1 VCDAAQ
7 GGRQP
12 DRGFSDVTTSP
23 DERARLS
30 TEHPY
35 WRRNARVLATG
46 NLLVNTGWNA
56 AFAFLPLIV
65 QAMGVEHRLE
75 LWVGA
80 MMFGYYM
87 TSCLSTPVW
96 GVLADYY
103 GRKSMVLRAGFGMA
117 VGFAILS
124 MTSDPLA
131 FLCLLVLIGLAN
143 GYVPA
148 GQALIAT
155 ATPGQ
160 HIGGALA
167 LSQAGAVI
175 GTLLGPL
182 AGAALIGLV
191 PGGSVLFAFTA
202 ALMFAAST
210 LALTSVREDHV
221 RPAHAFRIDLRGD
234 VRRVSTVR
242 GLKLLYYVQ
251 VLFAFTVFGSMAIV
265 SMYTIELLADRPGFG
280 GLGVET
286 WVAITA
292 IAFTVGGVAILPLWA
307 WALERHP
314 PERMLALILAGT
326 AATSL
331 LQPLVRDPLELTLA
345 RILFALF
352 ISGLPPTLIR
362 MIKER
367 APQGMEARTLS
378 YGTALQ
384 QMGSA
389 SAPLIAGLLAPY
401 LGLRGFFWLCSALIV
416 VGWILWARHS
426 RRVPSVSR

>member
-1 VCDAAQ
+1 VRSRA
-7 GGRQP
+7 GGRQS
-12 DRGFSDVTTSP
+12 DEGFTDVTTGP
-23 DERARLS
+23 DERARLA
-30 TEHPY
+30 TEHPH
-35 WRRNARVLATG
+35 WRRNARVLAGG
-46 NLLVNTGWNA
+46 NLLINTGWNA

-65 QAMGVEHRLE
+65 LGMGVEQHLE

-80 MMFGYYM
+80 MMFGYYI
-87 TSCLSTPVW
+87 TSCLLTPVW

-124 MTSDPLA
+124 MVTNPLG
-131 FLCLLVLIGLAN
+131 FLCVLVLIGMAN
-143 GYVPA
+143 GFVPA

-160 HIGGALA
+160 HVGGALA

-182 AGAALIGLV
+182 AGAALIGLL
-191 PGGSVLFAFTA
+191 PTGSALFAFTA
-202 ALMFAAST
+202 ALMFAASM
-210 LALTSVREDHV
+210 LVLGSVREEHV
-221 RPAHAFRIDLRGD
+221 RPSHALRIDLRGD
-234 VRRVSTVR
+234 VKRVSTVP
-242 GLKLLYYVQ
+242 GLKVLYYVQ

-265 SMYTIELLADRPGFG
+265 AMYTMQLLGDRPGFG

-292 IAFTVGGVAILPLWA
+292 MAFTAGGVAILPLWA
-307 WALERHP
+307 WALNRHP
-314 PERMLALILAGT
+314 AERVLALILAGT

-331 LQPLVRDPLELTLA
+331 LQPLVRDPLELTVA
-345 RILFALF
+345 RTLFALF
-352 ISGLPPTLIR
+352 IWGLPPTLIR

-367 APQGMEARTLS
+367 APHGMEARTLS

-389 SAPLIAGLLAPY
+389 FAPLIAGLLAPY

-416 VGWILWARHS
+416 VGWMLWVRHS
-426 RRVPSVSR
+426 RRLPSASP

>member
-1 VCDAAQ
+1 
-7 GGRQP
+7 
-12 DRGFSDVTTSP
+12 VTTSP
-23 DERARLS
+23 DEGARLP
-30 TEHPY
+30 TGHPY

-46 NLLVNTGWNA
+46 NLLINTGWNA

-65 QAMGVEHRLE
+65 QGMGVQQNLE

-80 MMFGYYM
+80 MMFGYYI
-87 TSCLSTPVW
+87 TSCLLTPVW

-124 MTSDPLA
+124 MVSNPLA
-131 FLCLLVLIGLAN
+131 FLFVLVLIGMAN
-143 GYVPA
+143 GFVPA

-160 HIGGALA
+160 HVGGALS
-167 LSQAGAVI
+167 LSQAGAII

-182 AGAALIGLV
+182 AGAALIGLL
-191 PGGSVLFAFTA
+191 PTGSALFAFTA
-202 ALMFAAST
+202 ALMLAASM
-210 LALTSVREDHV
+210 LALGSVREEHV
-221 RPAHAFRIDLRGD
+221 RPSHAFRIDLRGD
-234 VRRVSTVR
+234 VQRVSKVP

-265 SMYTIELLADRPGFG
+265 SMYTMQLLVDRPGFG
-280 GLGVET
+280 GLGVGT

-292 IAFTVGGVAILPLWA
+292 MAFTAGGVAILPLWA
-307 WALERHP
+307 WALNRHP
-314 PERMLALILAGT
+314 AERVLALILAGT

-331 LQPLVRDPLELTLA
+331 LQPLVRDPLELTFA
-345 RILFALF
+345 RMLFALF
-352 ISGLPPTLIR
+352 IWGLPPTLIR

-367 APQGMEARTLS
+367 APHGMEARTLS

-384 QMGSA
+384 QLGSA
-389 SAPLIAGLLAPY
+389 FAPLIAGLLAPY

-416 VGWILWARHS
+416 VGWVLWVRHS
-426 RRVPSVSR
+426 RRVPSASP

>member
-1 VCDAAQ
+1 
-7 GGRQP
+7 
-12 DRGFSDVTTSP
+12 VTTGP
-23 DERARLS
+23 NERAHLA
-30 TEHPY
+30 TEHRY
-35 WRRNARVLATG
+35 WRRNARVLAAG
-46 NLLVNTGWNA
+46 NLLINSGWNA

-65 QAMGVEHRLE
+65 LGMGVQRNLE

-87 TSCLSTPVW
+87 TSCLLTPVW

-124 MTSDPLA
+124 MISDPLA
-131 FLCLLVLIGLAN
+131 FLCVLVLIGFAN
-143 GYVPA
+143 GFVPA

-155 ATPGQ
+155 ATPTQ
-160 HIGGALA
+160 HVGGALS
-167 LSQAGAVI
+167 LLQAGAVI

-182 AGAALIGLV
+182 AGAALIGLL
-191 PGGSVLFAFTA
+191 PTGSALFAFTA
-202 ALMFAAST
+202 VLMFAAGM
-210 LALTSVREDHV
+210 LALTSVREEHV
-221 RPAHAFRIDLRGD
+221 RPAHPLRIDLRGD
-234 VRRVSTVR
+234 VRRVSTVP

-251 VLFAFTVFGSMAIV
+251 VLFAFTVFGSTAV
-265 SMYTIELLADRPGFG
+265 VAMYTMQLLADRPAFG

-292 IAFTVGGVAILPLWA
+292 ITFTAGGLAILPVWA
-307 WALERHP
+307 WALNRHP
-314 PERMLALILAGT
+314 AERVLALILAGT
-326 AATSL
+326 AASSV
-331 LQPLVRDPLELTLA
+331 LQPLVRDPLELTVA
-345 RILFALF
+345 RVLFAVF

-367 APQGMEARTLS
+367 APKGMEARTLS

-389 SAPLIAGLLAPY
+389 FAPLIAGLLAPY
-401 LGLRGFFWLCSALIV
+401 VGLRGFFWLCSALIV
-416 VGWILWARHS
+416 AGWVLWVRHS
-426 RRVPSVSR
+426 RRVASASA

>member
-1 VCDAAQ
+1 MNA
-7 GGRQP
+7 
-12 DRGFSDVTTSP
+12 
-23 DERARLS
+23 

-35 WRRNARVLATG
+35 WRRNARVLAAG
-46 NLLVNTGWNA
+46 NLLINTGWNA

-65 QAMGVEHRLE
+65 LAMGVQQHLE

-80 MMFGYYM
+80 MMFGYYI
-87 TSCLSTPVW
+87 TSCLLTPVW

-117 VGFAILS
+117 AGFAVLS
-124 MTSDPLA
+124 MISNPFA
-131 FLCLLVLIGLAN
+131 FLCVLVLTGMAN
-143 GYVPA
+143 GFVPA

-155 ATPGQ
+155 ATPAK
-160 HIGGALA
+160 HVGGALA
-167 LSQAGAVI
+167 LSQAGSVV

-182 AGAALIGLV
+182 AGAVLIGLL
-191 PGGSVLFAFTA
+191 PGGSALFAFTA

-210 LALTSVREDHV
+210 LALRRVREDHV
-221 RPAHAFRIDLRGD
+221 RPSHPLRIDLRAD
-234 VRRVSTVR
+234 IRRISTVP

-251 VLFAFTVFGSMAIV
+251 VLFAFTVFGSMAVV
-265 SMYTIELLADRPGFG
+265 SMYTMELLAERPGFG
-280 GLGVET
+280 GVGVES

-292 IAFTVGGVAILPLWA
+292 MAFTAGGVAILPLWA
-307 WALERHP
+307 WALNRHSAERV
-314 PERMLALILAGT
+314 LTLILAGT

-331 LQPLVRDPLELTLA
+331 LQPLVRDPLELIFA
-345 RILFALF
+345 RMLFALF

-367 APQGMEARTLS
+367 APKGMEARTLS

-389 SAPLIAGLLAPY
+389 TAPLIAGLLAPY
-401 LGLRGFFWLCSALIV
+401 LGLRGFFWLCSVLIV
-416 VGWILWARHS
+416 VGWILWVRQS
-426 RRVPSVSR
+426 RRAPSS